1 MITRTMTTVALAA
14 VLAIGSQQ
22 AYAADKLVGGQ
33 CCADLEERIA
43 ELEATTAR
51 KGNRKMS
58 LTVSGQ
64 VNQAV
69 LFHDMSEGLTS
80 VPQTSI
86 IGNNELSTSRVR
98 FEGSGK
104 INQDWSAGFVMEFG
118 AGDDISIRHQA
129 LYIKS
134 KTVGA
139 IWLGR
144 TSTGTDGIAEIDLS
158 NANIAATALNLSPAI
173 DTFAPGVKLVP
184 SFDGGRRELVKWQSP
199 TEMPINL
206 SASISDKDTYDVA
219 IRGTGEVGQFRL
231 AAGIGYRKD
240 QLDVIW
246 APGIE
251 ARTFAGSASIMHVP
265 TGLFVSGSAGR
276 IQAMGEE
283 LRGYHGRLGFEQ
295 KFSAMGKT
303 TFFAEFGRIEI
314 NGVDDYW
321 GGGIV
326 QAIDPAAMEVYLSGR
341 KYDLDGAA
349 PGIVDDATVIVSGAR
364 IRF

>member
-14 VLAIGSQQ
+14 VLAIGSHQ
-22 AYAADKLVGGQ
+22 ANASDLGGSG
-33 CCADLEERIA
+33 CCADLEGRVA

-64 VNQAV
+64 VNQAI
-69 LFHDMSEGLTS
+69 LFHDLSESLTS

-139 IWLGR
+139 IWHGK
-144 TSTGTDGIAEIDLS
+144 TSTATDGIAEIDLS

-184 SFDGGRRELVKWQSP
+184 SFDGGRRELVKWSSA
-199 TEMPINL
+199 TEMPIQL

-219 IRGTGEVGQFRL
+219 IRSTGEVGQFRL
-231 AAGIGYRKD
+231 AAGVGYRKD
-240 QLDVIW
+240 QLDVIL

-251 ARTFAGSASIMHVP
+251 ARTLAGSASIMHVP
-265 TGLFVSGSAGR
+265 SGIFLSGSAGR

-283 LRGYHGRLGFEQ
+283 HRGYHGRLGFEQ
-295 KFSAMGKT
+295 KLSDLGKT
-303 TFFAEFGRIEI
+303 TLFAEYGRIEI
-314 NGVDDYW
+314 KGVDDYW

-349 PGIVDDATVIVSGAR
+349 PGVVDDATVIVGGAR